1 MLADLVAILV
11 AIALTAYVVLGGA
24 DFGTGIWDLTAGS
37 DQDLRAR
44 IKRSM
49 APVWEANH
57 VWLIFI
63 LVVLW
68 TAFPRA
74 FGSITSTLAVPLFL
88 AAVGI
93 ILRGAAF
100 ALRGE
105 ASSMVEQ
112 RTLGAVFALSSLLVP
127 FFLGAAAGA
136 IAAERVPVGNA
147 SGDEISSWA
156 NGVALLIGALAV
168 VTGAHIAAVFL
179 GADSER
185 AGERELVAKFRARA
199 LGSGVVA
206 GAFAIAGL
214 VVMRSEVPNLWDGL
228 TSGLGLVFVLISAIA
243 GLVTLALEWTSR
255 FEIARYTVAVAV
267 GAIVAGWVAGQAPY
281 MLPPELTVD
290 EAAAG
295 DATLG
300 ALLGAV
306 VVGLLI
312 LVPSLVWLFRLTLRG
327 QLDKGSNL

>member
-1 MLADLVAILV
+1 MLPDLAAILA
-11 AIALTAYVVLGGA
+11 AIGLTAYVVLGGA

-74 FGSITSTLAVPLFL
+74 FGSITSTLAIPLFA

-93 ILRGAAF
+93 ILRGGAF

-105 ASSMVEQ
+105 ASSMFEQ
-112 RTLGAVFALSSLLVP
+112 RSLGAVFALSSLLVP
-127 FFLGAAAGA
+127 FFLGAAVGGV
-136 IAAERVPVGNA
+136 AAERVPVGNSA
-147 SGDEISSWA
+147 GDEITSWL
-156 NGVALLIGALAV
+156 NGVSVLVGALAV

-179 GADSER
+179 GADARR
-185 AGERELVAKFRARA
+185 AGEEALVAKLRTRA

-206 GAFAIAGL
+206 GAFALGGLL
-214 VVMRSEVPNLWDGL
+214 VVRSEVPDLWDGL
-228 TSGLGLVFVLISAIA
+228 TSGLGLVFVLISALA
-243 GLVTLALEWTSR
+243 GVATLALEWTAR
-255 FEIARYTVAVAV
+255 FEAARYAVAVAV
-267 GAIVAGWVAGQAPY
+267 GGIVAAWVAAQAPY
-281 MLPPELTVD
+281 LLPPKLTVD

-300 ALLGAV
+300 ALLVAV
-306 VVGLLI
+306 VIGLLV
-312 LVPSLVWLFRLTLRG
+312 LVPALTWLFRLTLRG
-327 QLDKGSNL
+327 QLDKGSNV